1 MLKPKTY
8 NVEDSNIANL
18 GSDLDKKVKHAASE
32 KEPAWDN
39 AGKDVGLLIW
49 RIEKFKVVAWPKNQ
63 FGSFYSGDSYILL
76 NTYKKKD
83 SNELHHDIHF
93 WLGQHTSQDEA
104 GTAAYKTVELD
115 DKLGGAAVQHREV
128 QSYESPLF
136 LSYFHDQITLL
147 EGGVDS
153 GFKHV
158 EPEKY
163 VPRLLHFKGKKK
175 VRVTQVDCVRASLNS
190 CDVFVLDCGLK
201 LYQFNGAKCTP
212 FERSKASQMCAR
224 LESERNGAKV
234 HVCDEKQT
242 TIPKHF
248 WENLGGEGPISAE
261 DKEPPVEEVNVEH
274 KTLWKIT
281 DYSVKMSFTQVAKGK
296 EVKKTLLNSK
306 DVFILDTS
314 AEIFAW
320 IGKGA
325 PVEEK
330 KHALQYGQQYMTNH
344 KRPPFLHLARVIE
357 GGEGD
362 HFWHHFH

>member
-18 GSDLDKKVKHAASE
+18 GTELEKNVKHAAAE
-32 KEPAWDN
+32 KEPAWEK
-39 AGKDVGLLIW
+39 AGGEVGLLIW
-49 RIEKFKVVAWPKNQ
+49 RIEKFKVVAWPKAQ
-63 FGSFYSGDSYILL
+63 YGSFYSGDSYILL
-76 NTYKKKD
+76 NTYKLKD
-83 SNELHHDIHF
+83 SEKLHHDIHF
-93 WLGQHTSQDEA
+93 WLGGHTSQDEA

-128 QSYESPLF
+128 QGYESPLF
-136 LSYFHDQITLL
+136 LGYFKDHITLL

-190 CDVFVLDCGLK
+190 ADVFLLDCGLK

-212 FERSKASQMCAR
+212 FERSKAAQTATKY
-224 LESERNGAKV
+224 ESERNGAKI
-234 HVCDEKQT
+234 HVCDEKGE
-242 TIPKHF
+242 IPKHF
-248 WENLGGEGPISAE
+248 WEVLGGAGPIAE
-261 DKEPPVEEVNVEH
+261 QDKEPPVEEVNIEH

-281 DYSVKMSFTQVAKGK
+281 DFSAKMSFTQVAKGK
-296 EVKKTLLNSK
+296 EVKKTLLTPG

-314 AEIFAW
+314 AEVFAW
-320 IGKGA
+320 IGKSA
-325 PVEEK
+325 PVAEK
-330 KHALQYGQQYMTNH
+330 KNALQYGQQYMTNH
-344 KRPPFLHLARVIE
+344 KRPPYLHLARVIQ

-362 HFWHHFH
+362 NFWHHFH